1 MWYLI
6 LTRLSEVELTGN
18 WVVQPLNLL
27 SVWTRALETEWL
39 YDSSGLIVSQ
49 WVAGKDL
56 EFNEKSWDQLVVNL
70 ANYKS
75 VSISGPFQHP
85 LAHEIAARWSTTT
98 RRSKLQTCFDDSSEN
113 KNIQNSGHP

>member
-6 LTRLSEVELTGN
+6 HTRLSEVELTGN

-49 WVAGKDL
+49 WVAGEDL
-56 EFNEKSWDQLVVNL
+56 EFNERSWDQLVVKDR
-70 ANYKS
+70 KS
-75 VSISGPFQHP
+75 
-85 LAHEIAARWSTTT
+85 T
-98 RRSKLQTCFDDSSEN
+98 R
-113 KNIQNSGHP
+113 